1 MEKLAAVLQT
11 FWKKFGARAC
21 FHGRAPNPLHQL
33 EIKRLSCSPT
43 APGCTMPEKGE
54 NEASSST
61 WIPGSGAVGK
71 LRSMEAKG
79 PLPGSRGGNDF
90 LGFGLFAT
98 LHSRWLQP
106 PTAVQL
112 QGQRWPLARWC
123 TALQTQ

>member
-1 MEKLAAVLQT
+1 MEELAAVLQT
-11 FWKKFGARAC
+11 FWKKVGVRAC
-21 FHGRAPNPLHQL
+21 FHGRAPNPLRQL

-98 LHSRWLQP
+98 VLTVRSTLDGSSLQ
-106 PTAVQL
+106 Q
-112 QGQRWPLARWC
+112 
-123 TALQTQ
+123 